1 MGHDNPMGKAL
12 LYTIILSAVTHLSL
26 SLFYSITNNQPE
38 YANMFH
44 ILGFDLLWPQLA
56 EGKVNAILGMIFVA
70 AIWAVI
76 VGLLYK
82 IHGHDS
88 ISSKVN
94 TKPNT
99 KSKNHK
105 KSNDA

>member
-1 MGHDNPMGKAL
+1 MGKAL

-56 EGKVNAILGMIFVA
+56 QGKVNAILGMIFVA

-94 TKPNT
+94 TRR
-99 KSKNHK
+99 KNHK

>member
-26 SLFYSITNNQPE
+26 SLFYSIVNNQPE

-44 ILGFDLLWPQLA
+44 ILGFDLLWPELSQ
-56 EGKVNAILGMIFVA
+56 GKVNAILGMIFVI
-70 AIWAVI
+70 AIWTVI
-76 VGLLYK
+76 VSLLYR

-88 ISSKVN
+88 ISSQVN
-94 TKPNT
+94 TKRKT
-99 KSKNHK
+99 RK
-105 KSNDA
+105 KSNNT